1 MHVRCEFFDVL
12 VYSWIWLNE
21 SVVAFLQ
28 NTRRRIEKATAS
40 RSGSPR
46 SRSAVQVVWGFRE
59 DALQLQGSKAI
70 AWNVLALAQPPQL
83 GEAAAV
89 LHWKAYAACL
99 RQTREEPIVVTTPEE
114 YAEAWRGAA
123 RLVEVEAAASAVEEG
138 LGRHLTDVWVDWE
151 ESVTYG
157 RFEVKAAL
165 LFAHKI
171 KFRSAMPLGEW
182 GSSWLCVRRHLKGGG
197 VPWHGHGAVIKAS
210 FDEKAEVQCSQNA
223 RFSVRSMV
231 VSRGASIAR
240 SGENGLASGYAPP
253 VNGFYLLELIP
264 KALAESCMALALEEL
279 PHCPLVQRLVL
290 AGPSDERSLAPAP
303 EVVEVA
309 ALLDSLNDSQRR
321 AVHYALRHPLAQ
333 VQGPPGTGKTMTTAV
348 LATCFAWQNMSS
360 GENRAVLLCTP
371 TNRAADC
378 AASFVARVC
387 RRYAERRLEAR
398 SAEGTQCAVCLGGK
412 PNTITL
418 CGHPFHQS
426 CLAQALELGSR
437 CPICRRRSL
446 AAFGDSNEEFPV
458 PKRNEHAGLEAR
470 KVFEVP
476 EELRRFSLHWRCHG
490 ASDDE
495 HCTAEARKTRKAYR
509 ASVMNSGEGAN
520 GAAKNRSNLPFLVR
534 ANGVSRGR
542 GRREMIQHGT
552 KGPRADQLRRTYQ
565 QALQEA
571 RKAELREA
579 DIVFSTCV
587 SCRRMA
593 IAQALSEAPNSD
605 RSMPLIFWQTSLEGP
620 GERVSHLRTVDNSAG
635 SRLNETEAQQAVD
648 LASALASACGPGVGI
663 LCWYR
668 AQVARVEQLLREKSL
683 SQLHVA
689 TAQGSEWDYVIL
701 STVRRGGAS
710 MQGRILADGHIL
722 NVALTRARRGLV
734 VLGDSATL
742 STDPNWKAF
751 LDHCRQQALWSDAW
765 QRALVPGFKVELCQL
780 QSQPELNGKIGASVV
795 AGSFGG
801 AIAPLAD
808 EEDVNG
814 LEEGQTPLGLACKK
828 GNPLLVKKLIEV
840 NADVNMK
847 TGPHRKKE
855 LPLGIAAYADKWD
868 VHVVQALLDAKAK
881 ADAVD
886 DYGKTAL
893 LYASERQRSSI
904 VEALKK
910 AVAQEPQ
917 LAPSPG
923 ATKGK
928 PAFGGLNAL
937 VAAEQPRSGVEFSTT
952 LRFAAQQLQPQVTR
966 CGKEVTVVDRSS
978 PCHGMK
984 GIVRSRGGAGD
995 GVGGTLMV

>member
-1 MHVRCEFFDVL
+1 M
-12 VYSWIWLNE
+12 
-21 SVVAFLQ
+21 
-28 NTRRRIEKATAS
+28 ATAGYLVTFRDHDES
-40 RSGSPR
+40 LDEGGDTWVSDFMYVSASMESPD
-46 SRSAVQVVWGFRE
+46 AVE
-59 DALQLQGSKAI
+59 LCSCLC
-70 AWNVLALAQPPQL
+70 P
-83 GEAAAV
+83 E
-89 LHWKAYAACL
+89 AYAACL

-114 YAEAWRGAA
+114 YAEAWRG
-123 RLVEVEAAASAVEEG
+123 LVEVEAAASAVEEG

-151 ESVTYG
+151 ESEGVTYG

-210 FDEKAEVQCSQNA
+210 FDEKDLIFAEEDDTWQDSGSSLRITFRV
-223 RFSVRSMV
+223 
-231 VSRGASIAR
+231 IATAPRR

-437 CPICRRRSL
+437 CPICRRRVKHIETGL
-446 AAFGDSNEEFPV
+446 RILRIYG
-458 PKRNEHAGLEAR
+458 NEHAGLEAR

-534 ANGVSRGR
+534 ANGVDEVTPPTRFSRFAAKPCG
-542 GRREMIQHGT
+542 
-552 KGPRADQLRRTYQ
+552 GPRADQLRRTYQ
-565 QALQEA
+565 QA
-571 RKAELREA
+571 
-579 DIVFSTCV
+579 
-587 SCRRMA
+587 
-593 IAQALSEAPNSD
+593 
-605 RSMPLIFWQTSLEGP
+605 G
-620 GERVSHLRTVDNSAG
+620 
-635 SRLNETEAQQAVD
+635 
-648 LASALASACGPGVGI
+648 
-663 LCWYR
+663 
-668 AQVARVEQLLREKSL
+668 
-683 SQLHVA
+683 
-689 TAQGSEWDYVIL
+689 
-701 STVRRGGAS
+701 
-710 MQGRILADGHIL
+710 
-722 NVALTRARRGLV
+722 
-734 VLGDSATL
+734 
-742 STDPNWKAF
+742 
-751 LDHCRQQALWSDAW
+751 
-765 QRALVPGFKVELCQL
+765 
-780 QSQPELNGKIGASVV
+780 
-795 AGSFGG
+795 
-801 AIAPLAD
+801 
-808 EEDVNG
+808 
-814 LEEGQTPLGLACKK
+814 
-828 GNPLLVKKLIEV
+828 
-840 NADVNMK
+840 
-847 TGPHRKKE
+847 
-855 LPLGIAAYADKWD
+855 
-868 VHVVQALLDAKAK
+868 
-881 ADAVD
+881 
-886 DYGKTAL
+886 
-893 LYASERQRSSI
+893 
-904 VEALKK
+904 
-910 AVAQEPQ
+910 
-917 LAPSPG
+917 
-923 ATKGK
+923 
-928 PAFGGLNAL
+928 
-937 VAAEQPRSGVEFSTT
+937 
-952 LRFAAQQLQPQVTR
+952 
-966 CGKEVTVVDRSS
+966 
-978 PCHGMK
+978 
-984 GIVRSRGGAGD
+984 
-995 GVGGTLMV
+995 